1 MATLFKDD
9 VRPTSFTEA
18 EWKVRVDL
26 AAFYR
31 LSALYGWDDFIYTHI
46 SARVPG
52 PDHHFLINPFGL
64 MFDEITAS
72 SLVKV
77 DIDGNIIGEGEYGIN
92 YAGYVIH
99 SAIHAA
105 REDAHFIAHFH
116 SPDGMGVSAH
126 AEGLLPLNQ
135 RALAIIPRLSYHD
148 YEGVALN
155 LDERERLVADLGDTR
170 IMLLRNHGTLALG
183 ATPGEAWSGNLSDRI
198 RLHRA
203 GAHAFGGPRQCPDRA
218 RGKRRRKS
226 AARSPTARPRASPPR
241 SASRTSTSSGKPRCA
256 RPTASRRGLT
266 PSASGAPHP
275 FPRSS

>member
-1 MATLFKDD
+1 MATILKDD
-9 VRPTSFTEA
+9 RFRHDISEA

-105 REDAHFIAHFH
+105 VEDAHFIAHFH
-116 SPDGMGVSAH
+116 SPDGMAVSAH
-126 AEGLLPLNQ
+126 AEGILPLNQ
-135 RALAIIPRLSYHD
+135 RALGIIPRISYHD

-183 ATPGEAWSGNLSDRI
+183 ATPGEAWAGIYQLEAACTAQVRTLSVGRDNVLIAPEEAQEEVRRQLADR
-198 RLHRA
+198 
-203 GAHAFGGPRQCPDRA
+203 
-218 RGKRRRKS
+218 
-226 AARSPTARPRASPPR
+226 
-241 SASRTSTSSGKPRCA
+241 TSSGGVNR
-256 RPTASRRGLT
+256 
-266 PSASGAPHP
+266 SGRKSHFDLVWEAALRKAQRQSPG
-275 FPRSS
+275 FDA

>member
-1 MATLFKDD
+1 MATVLKDD
-9 VRPTSFTEA
+9 RFSRADISEA

-31 LSALYGWDDFIYTHI
+31 LSAVYGWDDLIYTHI
-46 SARVPG
+46 SARAPG

-77 DIDGNIIGEGEYGIN
+77 DLDGNVIGDSDYGIN

-105 REDAHFIAHFH
+105 REDAHYIAHFH
-116 SPDGMGVSAH
+116 SADGMAVSAH

-135 RALAIIPRLSYHD
+135 RSLSLIPRLSYHD

-155 LDERERLVADLGDTR
+155 LDERERLVADLGDAR

-183 ATPGEAWSGNLSDRI
+183 STPGEAFSGIYHLEEACKAQVRTLSIGRDRVLI
-198 RLHRA
+198 APEAAQEEVR
-203 GAHAFGGPRQCPDRA
+203 RQNNRA
-218 RGKRRRKS
+218 RKPVEG
-226 AARSPTARPRASPPR
+226 ARPHDQLVWEAALRKAQRLSP
-241 SASRTSTSSGKPRCA
+241 GFD
-256 RPTASRRGLT
+256 L
-266 PSASGAPHP
+266 
-275 FPRSS
+275 

>member
-1 MATLFKDD
+1 
-9 VRPTSFTEA
+9 
-18 EWKVRVDL
+18 
-26 AAFYR
+26 
-31 LSALYGWDDFIYTHI
+31 
-46 SARVPG
+46 
-52 PDHHFLINPFGL
+52 

-155 LDERERLVADLGDTR
+155 LD
-170 IMLLRNHGTLALG
+170 G
-183 ATPGEAWSGNLSDRI
+183 ARAAGRGPGRHQD
-198 RLHRA
+198 
-203 GAHAFGGPRQCPDRA
+203 HA
-218 RGKRRRKS
+218 
-226 AARSPTARPRASPPR
+226 AA
-241 SASRTSTSSGKPRCA
+241 
-256 RPTASRRGLT
+256 
-266 PSASGAPHP
+266 
-275 FPRSS
+275 

>member
-1 MATLFKDD
+1 MATILKDD
-9 VRPTSFTEA
+9 RFRQANISEA

-31 LSALYGWDDFIYTHI
+31 LAALYGWDDFIYTHI

-64 MFDEITAS
+64 MFEEITAS

-77 DIDGNIIGEGEYGIN
+77 DLDGTIIGESDYGIN

-99 SAIHAA
+99 SAIHGA

-116 SPDGMGVSAH
+116 SADGMAVSAH

-135 RALAIIPRLSYHD
+135 RALSLIPRLSYHD

-155 LDERERLVADLGDTR
+155 LDERERLVADLGDTGV
-170 IMLLRNHGTLALG
+170 MLLRNHGTLALG
-183 ATPGEAWSGNLSDRI
+183 ASPGEAWSGIYHLEEACKAQVRTLSIGRDRVLI
-198 RLHRA
+198 APQEAQDEVSRQMSRERLPVEGQRS
-203 GAHAFGGPRQCPDRA
+203 HADLVWEAALRKAERQ
-218 RGKRRRKS
+218 
-226 AARSPTARPRASPPR
+226 
-241 SASRTSTSSGKPRCA
+241 
-256 RPTASRRGLT
+256 
-266 PSASGAPHP
+266 APG
-275 FPRSS
+275 FAV

>member
-1 MATLFKDD
+1 MATAFKEDHFQH
-9 VRPTSFTEA
+9 SGISEA

-72 SLVKV
+72 QLVKV
-77 DIDGNIIGEGEYGIN
+77 DLDGKVIGNSEYGIN

-99 SAIHAA
+99 SAIHGA
-105 REDAHFIAHFH
+105 REDAHYIAHFH
-116 SPDGMGVSAH
+116 SPDGMAVSAH

-135 RALAIIPRLSYHD
+135 RALGLIPSLAYHD

-155 LDERERLVADLGDTR
+155 LDERERLVADLGDAKV
-170 IMLLRNHGTLALG
+170 MLLRNHGTLALG
-183 ATPGEAWSGNLSDRI
+183 ASPGEAFSGIYHLEEACKAQVRTLSIGRDNVLIAPEAAQEEVRRQISGRRELSD
-198 RLHRA
+198 
-203 GAHAFGGPRQCPDRA
+203 G
-218 RGKRRRKS
+218 
-226 AARSPTARPRASPPR
+226 ARSHYDLVWDAALRKANRQ
-241 SASRTSTSSGKPRCA
+241 
-256 RPTASRRGLT
+256 
-266 PSASGAPHP
+266 APG
-275 FPRSS
+275 FDS